1 MRRAFFPLFVFLTL
15 FVFSCVSPAKYKD
28 QVKAVDIS
36 IVDEQEGTTR
46 VLPNAEEWRNSG
58 VILKKGQEYKIVAK
72 GRWRL
77 GGL

>member
-1 MRRAFFPLFVFLTL
+1 MRRAISPFFVFLTL
-15 FVFSCVSPAKYKD
+15 FLFSCAIPAKYQD
-28 QVKAVDIS
+28 QVKAIDIHS
-36 IVDEQEGTTR
+36 VAGQEGSTR
-46 VLPNAEEWRNSG
+46 VLANAEEWRNSG